1 MLFSHEWEVAAKDT
15 VNCSFGGPSKMQ
27 RNLLGK
33 AKCLERRFS
42 HLANHVLQRG
52 GFPLVRTSCSHR
64 RLRTPFKESQREKT
78 RITIQ
83 EKDVHTESS
92 TILFSLPTK
101 HTHTPPENY
110 YWHATHYVIMCMVNL
125 SNNSQSNLFIHSL
138 TYLSPIPSLI
148 HHHNQLLVSCGAPA
162 RSFSLPDKDLP
173 LSLSCEYE
181 VIYLT

>member
-1 MLFSHEWEVAAKDT
+1 
-15 VNCSFGGPSKMQ
+15 MQ

-92 TILFSLPTK
+92 TILLSLPTK
-101 HTHTPPENY
+101 HTHTPRKLLLTCHTLCNY
-110 YWHATHYVIMCMVNL
+110 VHGKPVKQL
-125 SNNSQSNLFIHSL
+125 SIESFHSL
-138 TYLSPIPSLI
+138 
-148 HHHNQLLVSCGAPA
+148 
-162 RSFSLPDKDLP
+162 FDLP
-173 LSLSCEYE
+173 ITYSVFNPPPQSIACELWSTCPE
-181 VIYLT
+181 FQLARQRSALVLVV